1 MRVFF
6 CSSLERF
13 FISMDTQ
20 QKSAM
25 SIRIQQEKK

>member
-1 MRVFF
+1 
-6 CSSLERF
+6 
-13 FISMDTQ
+13 MDTQ